1 MAAWFAAF
9 IRGGDDD
16 IAKRR
21 RITANLSLSFQRQP
35 GDSCTRFTRANDF
48 SCFASHRE
56 KPKPKKGNS
65 RLFHS
70 ASVSLFF
77 FFFPSIFPSSIRGSF
92 RGSFSIEDLLFEIS
106 VPLSVVYFLLNFSKY
121 IFISSENWVRYS
133 RCAWDF

>member
-65 RLFHS
+65 RLFQ

-77 FFFPSIFPSSIRGSF
+77 FFFFSLRFFLHRFVDPFEDRSWSRISFLKFPFHRAWYIFF
-92 RGSFSIEDLLFEIS
+92 WIS
-106 VPLSVVYFLLNFSKY
+106 VSTFS
-121 IFISSENWVRYS
+121 S
-133 RCAWDF
+133 RVKIE